1 MKDPINNSMA
11 KRDYYE
17 VLGIDRNASKEDIR
31 KAYRKMAMQYHPD
44 RNPDDQT
51 AETKFKEAAEAYEV
65 LNNDDKKARYDRFGH
80 EGVKSGF
87 GSQGF
92 SDINDIFSHFSDIFS
107 GGSIFDDF
115 FGGQR
120 TRRRKTGGTPGT
132 DLKVNLKLTLEEIA
146 EGVSK
151 KIKLKKL
158 VKCDV
163 CRGTGAE
170 GGTSTKTCPVC
181 QGSGEVRTVSRSVFG
196 QFVNIQPCNNCNGE
210 GTVVDNPCKKC
221 RGDGRIQE
229 EVSVSINVPA
239 GVYQN
244 SYMTMRG
251 EGNAG
256 RRDGPSGD
264 LIVVFEEIVHDY
276 FIRNNDDIIYDL
288 FISYP
293 DAVLGSEVDVPT
305 LKGKA
310 KLKIDPGTQP
320 GKLLRMRDK
329 GIKHLNESG
338 YGDELVKINI
348 EVPKKVSSKEKALL
362 KELAETPNFKNFGN
376 KDEKNFFKR
385 SGS

>member
-1 MKDPINNSMA
+1 MT

-17 VLGIDRNASKEDIR
+17 VLGIGRNASKEEIR
-31 KAYRKMAMQYHPD
+31 KAYRKLAMQYHPD

-51 AETKFKEAAEAYEV
+51 AEAKFKEAAEAYEV
-65 LNNDDKKARYDRFGH
+65 LSNDEKKARYDRFGH
-80 EGVKSGF
+80 DGVKSGF

-92 SDINDIFSHFSDIFS
+92 TDINDIFSHFSDIFS

-115 FGGQR
+115 FGTGQR
-120 TRRRKTGGTPGT
+120 TRRRRTAGTPGS
-132 DLKVNLKLTLEEIA
+132 DLKVSLKLTLEEIA
-146 EGVSK
+146 EGVTK

-158 VKCDV
+158 IKCGI
-163 CRGTGAE
+163 CNGSGAE

-196 QFVNIQPCNNCNGE
+196 QFVNIQPCNNCSGE
-210 GTVVDNPCKKC
+210 GTVIDNPCKKC
-221 RGDGRIQE
+221 HGDGRIHN
-229 EVSVSINVPA
+229 EVTVSINVPA

-251 EGNAG
+251 EGNSG
-256 RRDGPSGD
+256 KRGGPSGD
-264 LIVVFEEIVHDY
+264 LIVVFEEIPHEY
-276 FIRNNDDIIYDL
+276 FVRNNDDIIYEL
-288 FISYP
+288 FINYP
-293 DAVLGSEVDVPT
+293 EAVLGSEVDVPT

-310 KLKIDPGTQP
+310 KLKIDSGTQP

-338 YGDELVKINI
+338 YGDQLVKINI
-348 EVPKKVSSKEKALL
+348 DVPKKVNSKEKELL
-362 KELAETPNFKNFGN
+362 KELANLPNFKNSGN

-385 SGS
+385 FGF